1 MEERS
6 LSRQVVIVWRL
17 RGTLLAVAAAFLCG
31 ALAVFSRTLA
41 LLCASFGGAAYLLFM
56 VWYCK
61 ARFESTTYAL
71 LPGVLLLR
79 CGVFFQKEIRLEFAR
94 TQFCEL
100 MRSPA
105 ERALGLA
112 ASRCTRRG
120 RGCGSTG
127 WRKTRRWPSG
137 GGFWRARRMKYSGVH
152 PYTAAGILSRFAF
165 LLIIPLFQGIFAQ
178 PQSLGQILRTW
189 GLNLLVTALICLWA
203 GASVRA
209 QGYHA
214 GEDRLFLKKGIILKR
229 WLEIPYRNIHSI
241 TVERSL
247 LPALFGAAR
256 RIWIRRPAEEKGPIA
271 P

>member
-112 ASRCTRRG
+112 GLTL
-120 RGCGSTG
+120 
-127 WRKTRRWPSG
+127 
-137 GGFWRARRMKYSGVH
+137 H
-152 PYTAAGILSRFAF
+152 AAGAR
-165 LLIIPLFQGIFAQ
+165 
-178 PQSLGQILRTW
+178 LRLD
-189 GLNLLVTALICLWA
+189 GLEVNEALA
-203 GASVRA
+203 VR
-209 QGYHA
+209 
-214 GEDRLFLKKGIILKR
+214 
-229 WLEIPYRNIHSI
+229 
-241 TVERSL
+241 
-247 LPALFGAAR
+247 R
-256 RIWIRRPAEEKGPIA
+256 RILEGAKDEI
-271 P
+271 